1 MAIKDTTRFRILLS
15 YNGSEYHGWQKQK
28 NQPTVQGEVERA
40 LKSIFKQEVSVVG
53 AGRTDAGA
61 HALGQTAHFDLQG
74 SATLAYQPTS
84 SPKVSSH
91 TIGESATHA
100 VGQPTSS
107 PKVSSHTIGES
118 ATHAVGQPTS
128 SPKVSSH
135 TIGESATHAV
145 GQPASSLKVLF
156 MKKALNSILLP
167 RGICIRRVYR
177 APEDFHAL
185 RSATWKTYR
194 YFILN
199 RSTPCVFRKKQIH
212 WVSHPLPIDKLN
224 VLSKRI
230 EGRHDFKSFQ
240 NSGTPLKSTV
250 RTVYLARWQKR
261 KNNVVVFQIKGDGFL
276 KQMIRNLVG
285 AQLALLK
292 EKEPLQK
299 WDQIFRA
306 KDRKSAYPTAPAEG
320 LYLYKVSYPKALDSR
335 CKVI

>member
-28 NQPTVQGEVERA
+28 SQPTVQGEVEQA

-100 VGQPTSS
+100 VGQP
-107 PKVSSHTIGES
+107 
-118 ATHAVGQPTS
+118 AS

-185 RSATWKTYR
+185 GSAVEKTYR

-199 RSTPCVFRKKQIH
+199 RATPCVFRKKQIH
-212 WVSHPLPIDKLN
+212 WVSQPLPIDKLN
-224 VLSKRI
+224 ILSKRI

-292 EKEPLQK
+292 EKEALQK

>member
-1 MAIKDTTRFRILLS
+1 MAIKDNIRFRILIS

-28 NQPTVQGEVERA
+28 NQPTVQGEVEQA
-40 LKSIFKQEVSVVG
+40 LKNIFNQEVSVVG

-61 HALGQTAHFDLQG
+61 HALGQTAHFDLQ
-74 SATLAYQPTS
+74 SLPNQ
-84 SPKVSSH
+84 
-91 TIGESATHA
+91 E
-100 VGQPTSS
+100 
-107 PKVSSHTIGES
+107 
-118 ATHAVGQPTS
+118 
-128 SPKVSSH
+128 
-135 TIGESATHAV
+135 
-145 GQPASSLKVLF
+145 ASSLKVLF

-185 RSATWKTYR
+185 RSAVGKTYR

-212 WVSHPLPIDKLN
+212 WVSQPLPIDKLN
-224 VLSKRI
+224 ILSKRI

-250 RTVYLARWQKR
+250 RTVFSAHWERG
-261 KNNVVVFQIKGDGFL
+261 KNKVVVFQIKGDGFL

-292 EKEPLQK
+292 EKEPFEK